1 MTIEYRTKEPIR
13 RHRAANHRA
22 SCLDCA
28 DCQGL
33 CWSALQLRLLPD
45 LILKDKGAPV

>member
-1 MTIEYRTKEPIR
+1 MTIEYRAKEPIR
-13 RHRAANHRA
+13 HRRAGADRAA
-22 SCLDCA
+22 CLDCA

-45 LILKDKGAPV
+45 LILKDKGASA